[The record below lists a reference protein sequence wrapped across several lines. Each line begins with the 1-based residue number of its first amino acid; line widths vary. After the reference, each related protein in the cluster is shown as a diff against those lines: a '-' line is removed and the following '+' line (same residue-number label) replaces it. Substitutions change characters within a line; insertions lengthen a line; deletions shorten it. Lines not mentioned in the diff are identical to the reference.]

1 MHNEVISA
9 PSFGLGKHTALAS
22 FNYETPASTW
32 LGVIYPGACFSVWGN
47 VFMCVRNRSG
57 GDIVVG
63 EAVSLNFSDASRTG
77 NLATG
82 TTAAL
87 LLTDDTHDTNM
98 IGIEAQPSWVTVTA
112 GALATT
118 ADMQRRIALANTPA
132 TTASTIRVAKAHP
145 EEGPINGTDILSADI
160 ITGTVDN
167 TYDYT
172 FLEPWAV
179 VKADADA
186 LTTQAVQGICVS
198 TVITD
203 NYLGIIQ
210 ITGLAMAKVNGTTD
224 APVGSMLVASSTA
237 GELVIMPNTDGNA
250 VTIASELL
258 GSVLVAGRI
267 LDSYTNNAVGLRH
280 IQLMSRPLINYPI
293 LFG

>member
-1 MHNEVISA
+1 MHSEVISA
-9 PSFGLGKHTALAS
+9 PAFGLGKHTALAS
-22 FNYETPASTW
+22 YNYETPASTW
-32 LGVIYPGACFSVWGN
+32 LGVIHAGACFSLWGN

-57 GDIVVG
+57 GNLVVG
-63 EAVSLNFSDASRTG
+63 ESVSLLISDASRTG

-87 LLTDDTHDTNM
+87 LLTDDTHDANLA
-98 IGIEAQPSWVTVTA
+98 GIEALPSYVTVTA

-118 ADMQRRIALANTPA
+118 PNMQRRHILANTPA
-132 TTASTIRVAKAHP
+132 ASASTVRVAKAHP
-145 EEGPINGTDILSADI
+145 EDGPINGTDILSADI

-172 FLEPWAV
+172 VLEPWAV

-186 LTTQAVQGICVS
+186 LVTQAVQGVVVS

-210 ITGLAMAKVNGTTD
+210 ITGWAMALVNGTTD
-224 APVGSMLVASSTA
+224 APVGSLLVPSSTA
-237 GELVIMPNTDGNA
+237 GELVIWTITDGNA
-250 VTIASELL
+250 TTIGAEILNA
-258 GSVLVAGRI
+258 GFVAGRI
-267 LDSYTNNAVGLRH
+267 LDSYTDGNPGLRH
-280 IQLMSRPLINYPI
+280 IQLMNRPLINHPI